1 MSSSIDLKFLLNDAE
16 TEDDS
21 ADDEPLTATSAFS
34 TSADS
39 KFSASADSSELG
51 VPRLSVLD
59 REMRLRGLDPVP
71 PLPAPVQRGFVSVG
85 RLPLTKSAHLP
96 ITSSSSSFANSSGSA
111 TGSGTGIGTGI
122 GFGIGTGNALKR
134 TSHEVGDG
142 NKLRR
147 ISTPDDFSSSHS
159 GRYLSRTTS
168 SELSA
173 ELLPGD
179 WPPPIAASNGDFG
192 LLAQPKPKQRK
203 SYTNENRYLAPNPI
217 TLHYVRADADDGR
230 VTGTVTC
237 LLADADGV
245 PFSGDTAASLNGATQ
260 LPLLAYGRA
269 EFQLKMLAT
278 NAGEYLRLRFE
289 VDYERDGE
297 RLQCVVISDA
307 FRVDTNVRRR
317 ASQRGG
323 RRKNDSLSPSTEL
336 PIDLKTRS
344 AHFSSQRAATHPS
357 FELTSSGSRLPGG
370 ALLTAYRASPTIDDD
385 DDDDS
390 DDAVAALARMTMDH
404 SATASTSTTG
414 EQMF

>member
-1 MSSSIDLKFLLNDAE
+1 MASSIDLKFLLNDAE

-21 ADDEPLTATSAFS
+21 ADDEAQTTTSAFS
-34 TSADS
+34 VSGES
-39 KFSASADSSELG
+39 KFSASADSSEQQR

-71 PLPAPVQRGFVSVG
+71 PLPAVPVQRGFVSVG
-85 RLPLTKSAHLP
+85 RLPLNKSAHLP
-96 ITSSSSSFANSSGSA
+96 ITSSSGS
-111 TGSGTGIGTGI
+111 GSGTGTGTSNGS
-122 GFGIGTGNALKR
+122 GNALKR

-168 SELSA
+168 SELSG
-173 ELLPGD
+173 ELPGD

-217 TLHYVRADADDGR
+217 TVHYVRADADDGR

-289 VDYERDGE
+289 IDYERDGE

-414 EQMF
+414 EQLF